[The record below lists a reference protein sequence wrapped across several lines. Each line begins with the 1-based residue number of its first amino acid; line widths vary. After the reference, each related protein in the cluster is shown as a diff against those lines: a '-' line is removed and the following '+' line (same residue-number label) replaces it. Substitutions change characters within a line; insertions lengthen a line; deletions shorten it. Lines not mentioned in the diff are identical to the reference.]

1 MLSGLRRAIEECWRP
16 KSQFMLDRATRDQPA
31 CRFIPFPSHQFVVS
45 GRSGAVKG
53 APSTRRSGPL
63 TARIDLQ
70 SFGGRK
76 WGFQRARTQAP
87 AKNPEDPQ
95 RKRHSLA
102 CISHHTTVEARDRTA
117 RTSLRLLAVLDVLS
131 STPAR
136 AKRRAPRP
144 DGPLTHFTS
153 PRGEKCRLALQYEDQ
168 FSLNTG
174 GRAIR
179 ASGGRLTCFAHLRK
193 R

>member
-1 MLSGLRRAIEECWRP
+1 MLSGLRGAMEECWRP
-16 KSQFMLDRATRDQPA
+16 KSQFVLDRATRDQPA

-76 WGFQRARTQAP
+76 WGFQRARMQAP

-102 CISHHTTVEARDRTA
+102 
-117 RTSLRLLAVLDVLS
+117 LR
-131 STPAR
+131 
-136 AKRRAPRP
+136 
-144 DGPLTHFTS
+144 
-153 PRGEKCRLALQYEDQ
+153 YEDQ
-168 FSLNTG
+168 FSPTTG
-174 GRAIR
+174 GRAISCVR
-179 ASGGRLTCFAHLRK
+179 WPVDLLCTP
-193 R
+193 

>member
-1 MLSGLRRAIEECWRP
+1 MLSGLRRAIEACWRP

-45 GRSGAVKG
+45 GPSGAVKG
-53 APSTRRSGPL
+53 APSTRPSGPL

-102 CISHHTTVEARDRTA
+102 
-117 RTSLRLLAVLDVLS
+117 
-131 STPAR
+131 
-136 AKRRAPRP
+136 
-144 DGPLTHFTS
+144 
-153 PRGEKCRLALQYEDQ
+153 LQYEDQ

>member
-87 AKNPEDPQ
+87 AK
-95 RKRHSLA
+95 
-102 CISHHTTVEARDRTA
+102 
-117 RTSLRLLAVLDVLS
+117 RL
-131 STPAR
+131 
-136 AKRRAPRP
+136 APRP
-144 DGPLTHFTS
+144 DGPLTHFPS